1 MPAYKVE
8 LSPSA
13 QTNFQAIN
21 SQREGARVLDRMRA
35 LRTFPYMGAIYDPS
49 YPSSVP
55 PHQLH
60 ATYVDHYGIYY
71 TVDDEKKLVNV
82 EYIEDSHRNPYNKF
96 RFTEIP
102 ASEA

>member
-13 QTNFQAIN
+13 QANFQAIN
-21 SQREGARVLDRMRA
+21 SRREGTRVLDRMRA
-35 LRTFPYMGAIYDPS
+35 LKTFPLMGAVYDPA
-49 YPSSVP
+49 YPSSKP
-55 PHQLH
+55 PHELR
-60 ATYVDHYGIYY
+60 ATYVEHFGIYY

-82 EYIEDSHRNPYNKF
+82 EYIEDSHRNPFNKF
-96 RFTEIP
+96 RFTKIP